1 MMGLTLRVVL
11 SVTADVTS
19 PTQCHGFTQ
28 FPASVSSCQNDRQRA
43 GQGAARLAPTS
54 GQKRSECPL
63 TSPSSNL
70 HLLQHPASAKI
81 QTPPAS
87 SNLLQSL
94 LGTNL
99 YPPPCSS
106 LLHLLPPTSSSGLPP
121 QPSSNFLS
129 ATFSTLLP
137 PSNLRPP
144 QPSDILQPLTTSSS
158 LQPLSSTLLQLPSS
172 QPPPNSNIQP
182 VTTSIIQPLF
192 SNLLSPSSSHTF
204 SCFLHPS
211 TSNIQPPPSPLF
223 QQPPPTSALPQPP
236 PASHLM
242 LGPGLPPA
250 HLVVVVRSFLL
261 PRLLVCVWF
270 SKATSCWEDQRAA
283 WMAQVRQLRV
293 QL

>member
-129 ATFSTLLP
+129 FHP
-137 PSNLRPP
+137 PPTCSL
-144 QPSDILQPLTTSSS
+144 LQPPTTSSNLLHPPS
-158 LQPLSSTLLQLPSS
+158 TLQPPT
-172 QPPPNSNIQP
+172 
-182 VTTSIIQPLF
+182 
-192 SNLLSPSSSHTF
+192 
-204 SCFLHPS
+204 PS
-211 TSNIQPPPSPLF
+211 TF
-223 QQPPPTSALPQPP
+223 
-236 PASHLM
+236 
-242 LGPGLPPA
+242 
-250 HLVVVVRSFLL
+250 
-261 PRLLVCVWF
+261 
-270 SKATSCWEDQRAA
+270 
-283 WMAQVRQLRV
+283 
-293 QL
+293 